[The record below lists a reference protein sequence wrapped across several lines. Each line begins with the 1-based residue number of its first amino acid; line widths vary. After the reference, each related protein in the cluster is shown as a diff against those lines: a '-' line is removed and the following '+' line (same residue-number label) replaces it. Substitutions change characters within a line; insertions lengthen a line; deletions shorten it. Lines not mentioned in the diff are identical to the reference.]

1 MEQAKFMVSIIT
13 DTTEIENWLVQNG
26 FEFASTG
33 VGSFEYVMDL
43 DVDVDDLR
51 QKLATM
57 LIRVHDLRK

>member
-13 DTTEIENWLVQNG
+13 DTTEIEDWLVQNW

-33 VGSFEYVMDL
+33 VGSFEYVTDR
-43 DVDVDDLR
+43 DIDVDDLR

-57 LIRVHDLRK
+57 LIRVHDFRE